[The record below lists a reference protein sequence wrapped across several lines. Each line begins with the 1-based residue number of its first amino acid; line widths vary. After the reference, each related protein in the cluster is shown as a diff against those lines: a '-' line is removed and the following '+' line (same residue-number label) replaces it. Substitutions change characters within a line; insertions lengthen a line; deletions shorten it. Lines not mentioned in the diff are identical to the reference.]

1 MRLKLIV
8 AVAFLLV
15 AQHASLLQAAGST
28 AVQAADPAAALSGGW
43 KLNTEQSINPDGPGT
58 GRVGGR
64 GGDQFSRA
72 GGPPPGGD
80 LGKEELQRFN
90 THLAMFRKAPPLLGI
105 QATAKDVMLIYDP
118 DPAKGMTYKYTTDN
132 KKSVMATPAGP
143 VDIKVKWNGKTL
155 RREIETKE
163 SLKIVEDYTPSA
175 DGKQLIV
182 TVETTNIMVRMDK
195 VEIKRVYDRVQ

>member
-1 MRLKLIV
+1 MRLKFVL
-8 AVAFLLV
+8 ALGLLLV
-15 AQHASLLQAAGST
+15 AQRASTFA
-28 AVQAADPAAALSGGW
+28 QAADPAAALSGGW
-43 KLNTEQSINPDGPGT
+43 KLNMEQSVNPNGPGT

-64 GGDQFSRA
+64 GGDQFSN
-72 GGPPPGGD
+72 GQQGPKPGGD

-105 QATAKDVMLIYDP
+105 QATAKDVMLAFDP
-118 DPAKGMTYKYTTDN
+118 DPSKNMSFKYTTDN
-132 KKSVMATPAGP
+132 KKSVMNTSAGP
-143 VDIKVKWNGKTL
+143 VDVKVKWNGKTL
-155 RREIETKE
+155 RREMETKE